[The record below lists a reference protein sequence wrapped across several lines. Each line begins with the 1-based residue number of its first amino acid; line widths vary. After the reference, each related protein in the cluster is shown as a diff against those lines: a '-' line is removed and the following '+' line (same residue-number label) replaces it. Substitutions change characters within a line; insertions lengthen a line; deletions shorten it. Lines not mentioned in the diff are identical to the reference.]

1 MKPVYALYRAALV
14 FVAISS
20 LLLGV
25 TFTTGC
31 PKKEIDK
38 NVAFAQDLVGSFEA
52 ASPLIHSKSEA
63 AGKRWDEGTSIA
75 RKILTAAQASDSTR
89 FAGLLKD
96 LLPIFTDTVKQF
108 SNDQNILLALAL
120 AQIALN
126 FYTNH
131 YMPVAK
137 MAASKDDMKAIHD
150 FRALPQFGCQL
161 RPDRCK

>member
-1 MKPVYALYRAALV
+1 MNPLRQLNPLLV

-20 LLLGV
+20 LLLAV

-38 NVAFAQDLVGSFEA
+38 NIAFAQDLVGSFEV

-63 AGKRWDEGTSIA
+63 AGKRWDEGTTIA
-75 RKILTAAQASDSTR
+75 RKVLAAARASASAS

-96 LLPIFTDTVKQF
+96 LLPIFTDTVRQF

-120 AQIALN
+120 GQIALN
-126 FYTNH
+126 FYVNH
-131 YMPVAK
+131 YLTATAK
-137 MAASKDDMKAIHD
+137 MAASPNDLKTIHD

-161 RPDRCK
+161 KPERCK